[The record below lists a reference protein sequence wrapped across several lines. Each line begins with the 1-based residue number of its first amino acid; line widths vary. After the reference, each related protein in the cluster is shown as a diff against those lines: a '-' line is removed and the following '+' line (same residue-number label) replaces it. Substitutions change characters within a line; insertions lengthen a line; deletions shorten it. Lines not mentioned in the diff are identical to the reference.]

1 MSDIV
6 TRMRELGN
14 LVWRNARE
22 TGEAAAEALEHR
34 AAMQRLAMQVR
45 KLDKERA
52 GLIRQIGSKV
62 YALHG
67 QNKVRNQD
75 VLGDCVRIDAI
86 LAEITAL
93 QKEMERLRQA
103 SLEKGIEVPIMS
115 DETPL
120 TDEAESAEGPT
131 LTTTPTAPAPS
142 GMPSAVHPAGTTGQ
156 QSVPPGGVPKA
167 SIGREEYD
175 ESGSRLTECTE
186 GPSKAGKTTET
197 CETEEI
203 AQSGTT
209 PQARTEEPPNVGPS
223 TG

>member
-1 MSDIV
+1 
-6 TRMRELGN
+6 MRELGS
-14 LVWRNARE
+14 LVWRTTRE
-22 TGEAAAEALEHR
+22 TGEAAAEAIEHR
-34 AAMQRLAMQVR
+34 ATMQRLALQVR
-45 KLDKERA
+45 KLDKERS

-103 SLEKGIEVPIMS
+103 SLEQGIEVPIMS

-120 TDEAESAEGPT
+120 TDEEEAE
-131 LTTTPTAPAPS
+131 APVPAAT
-142 GMPSAVHPAGTTGQ
+142 GVPSAVHSAGTVGQ
-156 QSVPPGGVPKA
+156 QSVPPEGPPRA

-175 ESGSRLTECTE
+175 ETGSRLTECTE
-186 GPSKAGKTTET
+186 GPSKPGKTTET
-197 CETEEI
+197 CEAEEI
-203 AQSGTT
+203 TQHGTT
-209 PQARTEEPPNVGPS
+209 PQARAEEPPNVAPS